1 MLLAEVIGS
10 ATSTVKHPSL
20 EGRRMLLAQPYLI
33 DGETPDGDPVL
44 AIDPQGAR
52 RGDWV
57 VITSDSQLVRELV
70 NNNKTPIRW
79 AVLAIRD

>member
-1 MLLAEVIGS
+1 MLLAEVIGG

-20 EGRRMLLAQPYLI
+20 EGWRMLLAQPYLI

-57 VITSDSQLVRELV
+57 VLTSDSQIARELLK
-70 NNNKTPIRW
+70 NNQTPVRW
-79 AVLAIRD
+79 TVLAIRD